1 MHLGLRLFL
10 PFAAGYFLSY
20 LLRNVNA
27 VIAPELTREL
37 GVSAA
42 DLGLLTSAYLLTF
55 GAFQLPLGILLDRYG
70 PRRVEAALLL
80 IAAAGSAWFAVGT
93 SLGELAA
100 ARALIGLGVCACL
113 MAAFK
118 AFAVWFPAE
127 RLPSLNSAVMVA
139 GGLGALTATT
149 PLAWAAPILG
159 TPGPVLR
166 ARGAGRAGRARHL
179 LDAGQAGV
187 GRRRHARSAV
197 ARAGRGAVQPGVLA
211 LRADDGHRPRRLR
224 RAAGVVGRPVA
235 DGGQRAD
242 ARGGRLPHAADH
254 ARDGRWLPRH
264 GGGHRPAAPAR
275 AAAGPRD
282 GGRQRDSAC
291 SRCSRCGGAW
301 AARHALWFVLG
312 VVFAVG
318 NLAYAELT
326 SRFEPTL
333 AGRVNAA
340 LNLATFVGAFSI
352 QWGYGVL
359 LDGLR
364 AAGWIAVEQPPG
376 DLRHAAGA
384 AGRRL
389 RLVSLEPALARTA
402 RRGSLTGKRGAPDA
416 SAARYA
422 AAPSSVWK
430 ISPACSRILWNS
442 MPGKRSCVTDNSPG
456 YSQTK
461 VGASTAS

>member
-1 MHLGLRLFL
+1 MRMHLGLRLFL

-55 GAFQLPLGILLDRYG
+55 SAFQLPLGILLDRYG

-113 MAAFK
+113 MGAFK
-118 AFAVWFPAE
+118 AFAVWFPIE

-139 GGLGALTATT
+139 GGLGALAATT

-159 TPGPVLR
+159 RDGLFFMLAALAVLASAGIWSTPEKPASAAGGTLGQQLRELGQVLGSREFWRYAPMTASGLGGFVALQGLWAVPWLMQVSGQTREGAAFHMLLTTLAMVGGFLGTAVGIGPLR
-166 ARGAGRAGRARHL
+166 RRGQPPGRVMAIANAVGL
-179 LDAGQAGV
+179 LAMLALWWGV
-187 GRRRHARSAV
+187 G
-197 ARAGRGAVQPGVLA
+197 GT
-211 LRADDGHRPRRLR
+211 
-224 RAAGVVGRPVA
+224 
-235 DGGQRAD
+235 
-242 ARGGRLPHAADH
+242 
-254 ARDGRWLPRH
+254 
-264 GGGHRPAAPAR
+264 
-275 AAAGPRD
+275 
-282 GGRQRDSAC
+282 
-291 SRCSRCGGAW
+291 
-301 AARHALWFVLG
+301 HALWFVLG

-318 NLAYAELT
+318 NLAYAEIT
-326 SRFEPTL
+326 SRFDPTL

-352 QWGYGVL
+352 QWGYGVM

-364 AAGWIAVEQPPG
+364 AAGWTTTDGHRATFATLLTLQ
-376 DLRHAAGA
+376 AAGFA
-384 AGRRL
+384 WFLWNRRH
-389 RLVSLEPALARTA
+389 VTGAALASRT
-402 RRGSLTGKRGAPDA
+402 GAGDA
-416 SAARYA
+416 
-422 AAPSSVWK
+422 
-430 ISPACSRILWNS
+430 
-442 MPGKRSCVTDNSPG
+442 
-456 YSQTK
+456 
-461 VGASTAS
+461 